1 MAYKTLRVLS
11 YSQSIPNISEEYERR
26 FNGES
31 AVKTNLWMSP
41 NERDHKSIA
50 SHQIFCVLTP
60 DIYKMTISM
69 MQRSE
74 TIKRLISELPDV
86 ASDQFF
92 LETLVN
98 ELMSTNEIEG
108 VRSTRKE
115 LYSAVMSALKK
126 EKTPMRFRSLANIYL
141 GIWRNRSIKIND
153 VTQIRTAWEYVR
165 AGEIKKSDLP
175 DGKVFRSKE
184 VYINDAASGQ
194 AIHWSSP
201 DEEQVRQDMEAL
213 IQFMNDNETP
223 FILKTLI
230 SHFFF
235 EYVHPFY
242 DGNGRTGRYL
252 ACAYLGKKLDYLT
265 GISFSNSISK
275 AKKKYYKAFAE
286 VEHPKNFSDV
296 TFFVEALMHIIETG
310 QKDIIAALKQ
320 SQVKL
325 EDWFKRIL
333 AADFTDHQKAILA
346 YLIQPYLFGSRE
358 NSTMD
363 DNALKELLSRQGF
376 NGRTYSQVSIKKSI
390 DQLEKDGWIEL
401 VKHRPKIHAV
411 SQRFI
416 AYMTENHKLQ

>member
-1 MAYKTLRVLS
+1 MGYKTLRVLS
-11 YSQSIPNISEEYERR
+11 YSQSILNISEEYERR
-26 FNGES
+26 INGES

-41 NERDHKSIA
+41 NERDHKAIA

-108 VRSTRKE
+108 VRSTRRE

-141 GIWRNRSIKIND
+141 GIRRNRSIKITD
-153 VTQIRTAWEYVR
+153 VTQIRTTWEYVT
-165 AGEIKKSDLP
+165 AGEIKKADLP
-175 DGKVFRSKE
+175 DGQVFRSKE
-184 VYINDAASGQ
+184 VFINDAASGR
-194 AIHWSSP
+194 AIHWPSP
-201 DEEQVRQDMEAL
+201 DEAQVKEDMEAL
-213 IQFMNDNETP
+213 IQFMNDDETP
-223 FILKTLI
+223 FILKALI

-265 GISFSNSISK
+265 GISLSNSISK
-275 AKKKYYKAFAE
+275 AKNRYYQAFAE
-286 VEHPKNFSDV
+286 VEHPKNFGDV
-296 TFFVEALMHIIETG
+296 TFFVETLMRIIETG
-310 QKDIIAALKQ
+310 QKDIITALKQ

-325 EDWFKRIL
+325 EDWFHRIL

-363 DNALKELLSRQGF
+363 DNALKELLSSKGL
-376 NGRTYSQVSIKKSI
+376 TDAPIAKSALRKALI
-390 DQLEKDGWIEL
+390 SLRKTAGLNW
-401 VKHRPKIHAV
+401 
-411 SQRFI
+411 SNTGQRFMRLVSVLLRI
-416 AYMTENHKLQ
+416 